1 MKTYCFSLHNST
13 RFIAPLALL
22 LSMLVPAGLHAQE
35 SVPDW
40 AKSTFSGASDRVF
53 DAALASIATL
63 KYQVQEKSAEN
74 KIVRFRVGRSAFSW
88 GYLMVLKVSQGKNN
102 ASGVSIE
109 VYRMRGP
116 GSNGEV
122 SLVASGK
129 KEVQKLFQGIEKELE
144 SNSRTHNHK
153 INSFNGL
160 R

>member
-1 MKTYCFSLHNST
+1 MKTYCVSMHSSS
-13 RFIAPLALL
+13 RWMAPLALL

-40 AKSTFSGASDRVF
+40 AKRTFSAASDRVF
-53 DAALASIATL
+53 DAALVSIATL
-63 KYQVQEKSAEN
+63 KYEVQEKSAES

-88 GYLMVLKVSQGKNN
+88 GYVMVLKVSQGENN

-116 GSNGEV
+116 GPNGKA

-129 KEVQKLFQGIEKELE
+129 KEVRKLFQAIEKELE
-144 SNSRTHNHK
+144 
-153 INSFNGL
+153 
-160 R
+160 